1 MKLSALLARLLPF
14 IVLFA
19 LMNARAA
26 DAPQPDPKVWGAYA
40 QLVGHRF
47 KSPHD
52 GWPGYE
58 IVWSKPGEEIRESKL
73 WFNTGQVEW
82 TRLVRPGAKPGE
94 LIATGT
100 GEYHKTAQDWI
111 GTIGADGSVSFALQ
125 KGLLK
130 APYRVTATE
139 GRLKFEQSAAP
150 PFAFL
155 PEAVAP
161 AATAVAVQTPA
172 AAPGT
177 PTPHAAVPGAP
188 APAPTGEMVGVA
200 ATLSA
205 GNAPAAHVETNW
217 GVLEKLADKTWEL
230 HNSGQWATDRTVLD
244 YRWSADRSAITLSS
258 GDGYASRQIDSYRV
272 DPATGGLI
280 AATQDE
286 DGKPVQAPVQ
296 IDSNGAVTVQLGEKR
311 RSVTSIHSD
320 SGALKKT
327 VEKLTWGGDWKTIE
341 TSWYFNAAPG
351 PEWGVFSKLV
361 GYNWVLNDYVSLH
374 FRWLPQSRVAEVAI
388 YSMFVYE
395 GGIDFSQRADH
406 PNHLVARGE
415 GSEYQLNGAPVGL
428 AILDGETKATQISGK
443 NRYTYEL
450 LSAPDRL
457 LIHSEKWVDGEL
469 KKTTGTFYRE
479 DQAQKNERIAGV
491 NNYLRHKEASDRTT
505 RTLQNQAALYN
516 ALTAA
521 NEVAAARVAQSQAE
535 LDAMLDTLAEQAQ
548 YERME
553 AAAQQAAAEEAARQG
568 AREREQDATVAAA
581 MAQARQLAREAGDEG
596 VVDRT
601 IAETNRTID
610 QQEKARQQRI
620 AAQEREAQLNAQQ
633 QMKQFVQ
640 SSQTQQARPQPPS
653 KPATAKTGTDA
664 GSASYYHMGC
674 SARHGRSKVTYL
686 SDIATVPQ
694 QGEQERWNAEFF
706 KQFIAQRYNLAQPD
720 TAASCFYDRNSE
732 AGAHAKLE
740 MERKWSNDNGFSIV
754 EIDWSPE
761 KRY

>member
-1 MKLSALLARLLPF
+1 MKFSALLARLLPF
-14 IVLFA
+14 IVLFP

-26 DAPQPDPKVWGAYA
+26 DAPQADPKVWGAYA

-100 GEYHKTAQDWI
+100 GEYHKTAKDWI

-139 GRLKFEQSAAP
+139 GRLKFEQSASP

-172 AAPGT
+172 ATAPGQVAASGHTTAPGT
-177 PTPHAAVPGAP
+177 PASAPAVP
-188 APAPTGEMVGVA
+188 
-200 ATLSA
+200 A
-205 GNAPAAHVETNW
+205 GSW
-217 GVLEKLADKTWEL
+217 GILEQLAGKSWQL
-230 HNSGQWATDRTVLD
+230 HNSGRWESNTSLLT
-244 YRWSADRSAITLSS
+244 YSWSADRSTITLSS
-258 GDGYASRQIDSYRV
+258 GDGYTARQIGTYRI
-272 DPATGGLI
+272 DPATGSLI
-280 AATQDE
+280 SDTQDE
-286 DGKPVQAPVQ
+286 DGKPIQAPVQ
-296 IDSNGAVTVQLGEKR
+296 MDSTGAVTVQTGKKR

-327 VEKLTWGGDWKTIE
+327 VQKLTWGGDWKDIE
-341 TSWYFNAAPG
+341 TSWYFNAGPG

-374 FRWLPQSRVAEVAI
+374 FRWLPQSRVTEVAI
-388 YSMFVYE
+388 YSMFSYE
-395 GGIDFSQRADH
+395 GGIDYSQREGH
-406 PNHLVARGE
+406 PNQLVSRGE
-415 GSEYQLNGAPVGL
+415 GSEYQLFGAPVGL
-428 AILDGETKATQISGK
+428 TILKGDTEATQISGK
-443 NRYTYEL
+443 NRYRYEL
-450 LSAPDRL
+450 LSSPDRVL
-457 LIHSEKWVDGEL
+457 LHSEKWVDGEL

-479 DQAQKNERIAGV
+479 DQAKKDKRIAEV

-516 ALTAA
+516 VLTAA
-521 NEVAAARVAQSQAE
+521 NEVAAERVAQSQAE
-535 LDAMLDTLAEQAQ
+535 LDATLDTLAEQAQ

-553 AAAQQAAAEEAARQG
+553 AAAQQAAAEEATRQR

-596 VVDRT
+596 VIDRT

-610 QQEKARQQRI
+610 QQEEARKQRI

-640 SSQTQQARPQPPS
+640 SSQAAQAQQNRPQAAA
-653 KPATAKTGTDA
+653 KPAANTGTA
-664 GSASYYHMGC
+664 SAAPQVYMGC
-674 SARHGRSKVTYL
+674 VAVHGTGKTAYL
-686 SDIATVPQ
+686 SDIARIPM
-694 QGEQERWNAEFF
+694 QGEQERWNAVLFGR
-706 KQFIAQRYNLAQPD
+706 FIAGQYNLAERD
-720 TAASCFYDRNSE
+720 VAHHCYVDRTGE
-732 AGAHAKLE
+732 AGASTRRE
-740 MERKWSNDNGFSIV
+740 RERKTYTGYGFSIV
-754 EIDWSPE
+754 ETDWTPE